1 MSDDVLLHGLAQRVR
16 EHERELERL
25 ERLIS
30 DPRAARTEIELEALR
45 PLDPAFRKATVEKLS
60 GESSGFA
67 TLTGDRTA
75 QRSAPGVIDGL
86 RRALEQL
93 VAPLRASSWPILGL
107 GAVAAAAVVAALT
120 LGVYREGLES
130 SGAFAPYGLTLQ
142 GKAFLRGEQSTSSG
156 PVVLGTGDE
165 FKLLLRPE
173 SAVQGPLAVRA
184 YVLKGETQQPLQAP
198 SAQVL
203 DNGIALIAGRIG
215 ADVLFPEGDAKLLV
229 VIGRPD
235 ALPDGAE
242 LARRLR
248 GIDSVRTDEWL
259 AWSVEI
265 RRSP

>member
-1 MSDDVLLHGLAQRVR
+1 
-16 EHERELERL
+16 
-25 ERLIS
+25 
-30 DPRAARTEIELEALR
+30 
-45 PLDPAFRKATVEKLS
+45 
-60 GESSGFA
+60 
-67 TLTGDRTA
+67 
-75 QRSAPGVIDGL
+75 
-86 RRALEQL
+86 
-93 VAPLRASSWPILGL
+93 
-107 GAVAAAAVVAALT
+107 
-120 LGVYREGLES
+120 
-130 SGAFAPYGLTLQ
+130 
-142 GKAFLRGEQSTSSG
+142 
-156 PVVLGTGDE
+156 
-165 FKLLLRPE
+165 
-173 SAVQGPLAVRA
+173 VRA